1 MEHSDD
7 PGRAFVVGAGQVE
20 LLDHLLV
27 RGETRD
33 RHRQGMSDVG
43 DQRAEGD
50 DHLHT
55 QTLGRLRDAVGE
67 GPPAQIRLGAGEQDQ
82 IALRAGRRARE
93 QDVARPLD
101 LAGLPLGHADR
112 RAVGLEVEELLRV
125 DLRDQIGVERL
136 RGGGERGRGGA
147 GGVIPAGE
155 CADENGGSEFWWRS
169 LPSERVHHSRLASRR
184 SRRVRLTLDT
194 QRLVEATAAST
205 RIAELRPGQRFS
217 GVYACVRKD
226 RLSARNGS
234 IYLSMELRDRSGSIP
249 ARAFRE
255 VDRLAGRF
263 ERGDAISVAGRVERF
278 RGELVGEVEDIQ
290 SIDPAELDPT
300 DFLPA
305 AYRDAEELEGFLE
318 HLTREVHEPA
328 LRQVVERV
336 LFSDPVAAEFRR
348 APCTRAGH
356 HAYVGGLLEHTVA
369 MGTLLLEV
377 CRLHPSLDSDLLMAA
392 ALLHDVGK
400 TREFTYGAEFGI
412 TEEGRLIGHL
422 ALGAEIIG
430 SAAGELPAE
439 RRAALLNCVL
449 SHHGADAGRG
459 ASGGRGFAIPEAL
472 ALYRLNA
479 LDAGVKG
486 ALEQGL

>member
-1 MEHSDD
+1 M
-7 PGRAFVVGAGQVE
+7 
-20 LLDHLLV
+20 
-27 RGETRD
+27 
-33 RHRQGMSDVG
+33 
-43 DQRAEGD
+43 
-50 DHLHT
+50 
-55 QTLGRLRDAVGE
+55 
-67 GPPAQIRLGAGEQDQ
+67 
-82 IALRAGRRARE
+82 
-93 QDVARPLD
+93 
-101 LAGLPLGHADR
+101 
-112 RAVGLEVEELLRV
+112 
-125 DLRDQIGVERL
+125 
-136 RGGGERGRGGA
+136 
-147 GGVIPAGE
+147 
-155 CADENGGSEFWWRS
+155 
-169 LPSERVHHSRLASRR
+169 
-184 SRRVRLTLDT
+184 
-194 QRLVEATAAST
+194 EATAATPS
-205 RIAELRPGQRFS
+205 IAELRPGQRFS

-263 ERGDAISVAGRVERF
+263 ERGDAIQVSGRVERF
-278 RGELVGEVEDIQ
+278 RGELVAEVEDIQ
-290 SIDPAELDPT
+290 SIDSAELDPAE
-300 DFLPA
+300 FLPA
-305 AYRDAEELEGFLE
+305 AYRNAEELEGFLE
-318 HLTREVHEPA
+318 HLTREVHDPG

-336 LFSDPVAAEFRR
+336 LFTEPVAADFRR

-369 MGTLLLEV
+369 VGTLVGEV
-377 CRLHPSLDSDLLMAA
+377 CQLHPRLDSDLLMAA

-400 TREFTYGAEFGI
+400 SREFTYGAEFGI

-430 SAAGELPAE
+430 SAAGELPPE
-439 RRAALLNCVL
+439 RRAALLHCVL
-449 SHHGADAGRG
+449 SHHGADGGRG